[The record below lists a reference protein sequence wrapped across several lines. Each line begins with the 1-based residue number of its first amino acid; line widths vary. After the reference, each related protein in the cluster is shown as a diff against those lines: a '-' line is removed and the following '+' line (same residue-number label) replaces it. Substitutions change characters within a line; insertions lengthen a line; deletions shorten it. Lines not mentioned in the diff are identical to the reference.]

1 MNTILNQ
8 VVEHSSTPPIIGGL
22 PLKSI
27 LTITVQTGSSES
39 RTTLGKWLPVYLVAL
54 ADQQDS
60 VRRSRPVAYGRDI
73 RTLRNDIMRSLVR
86 AGLVRGRVDA
96 EDYLIEC
103 DRDQAAAV
111 LESIITAAF
120 RGDAK

>member
-1 MNTILNQ
+1 MSNVLNQ
-8 VVEHSSTPPIIGGL
+8 VVEHSTNPPIIGGL
-22 PLKSI
+22 SLKSL
-27 LTITVQTGSSES
+27 LTITVQIGGSES

-54 ADQQDS
+54 ADEQDS
-60 VRRSRPVAYGRDI
+60 VRRNRPVAYGCDV

-86 AGLVRGRVDA
+86 AGLVRGRVDV

-111 LESIITAAF
+111 LESIITAVF